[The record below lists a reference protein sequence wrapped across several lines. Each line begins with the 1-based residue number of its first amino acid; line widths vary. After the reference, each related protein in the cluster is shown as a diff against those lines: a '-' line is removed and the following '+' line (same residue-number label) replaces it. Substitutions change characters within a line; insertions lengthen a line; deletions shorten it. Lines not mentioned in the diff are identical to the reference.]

1 MIEDF
6 TSQIIFTS
14 ILKYQNKYYFLQF
27 CLRFY
32 LIMRVKFV
40 FDSKLYDDFS
50 GRFLILCQSYST

>member
-14 ILKYQNKYYFLQF
+14 ILKYQNKYIFLQF